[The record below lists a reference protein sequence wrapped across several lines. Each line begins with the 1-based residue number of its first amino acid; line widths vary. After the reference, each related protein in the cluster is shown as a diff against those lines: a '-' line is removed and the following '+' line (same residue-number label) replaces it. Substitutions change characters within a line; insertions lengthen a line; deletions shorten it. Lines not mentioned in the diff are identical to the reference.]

1 MLLAIDVGNSTTV
14 VGLYARERL
23 VRRWRITTTERT
35 PDEFVLLLSG
45 MIAPVEGRLTGAAV
59 ASVVPA
65 VVTSLRPAL
74 AELVDGPVVVLGPGT
89 RTGLA
94 IKLDNPREVG
104 ADRVANAIGA
114 IDRFGA
120 PVVAVDFGTA
130 TTVDLVGPDGA
141 YVGGVIAPGVRTGA
155 EALVE
160 ATAALR
166 RVELVVPRR
175 VVGRNT
181 SEAIQ
186 SGLTHGFAS
195 LVDGLVARIV
205 AEQSLADVPVVATGG
220 LAEVVAPL
228 CRTVTA
234 IDDDLTLR
242 GLRIVYERNAT

>member
-1 MLLAIDVGNSTTV
+1 MLLTIDVGNSTTV
-14 VGLYARERL
+14 VGLHARERL

-65 VVTSLRPAL
+65 VVTSLRHAL
-74 AELVDGPVVVLGPGT
+74 AELVDGPVVVLGPGV

-130 TTVDLVGPDGA
+130 TTVDLVDPDGA

-205 AEQSLADVPVVATGG
+205 EEQGLVDVPVVATGG

>member
-1 MLLAIDVGNSTTV
+1 
-14 VGLYARERL
+14 
-23 VRRWRITTTERT
+23 
-35 PDEFVLLLSG
+35 
-45 MIAPVEGRLTGAAV
+45 
-59 ASVVPA
+59 
-65 VVTSLRPAL
+65 
-74 AELVDGPVVVLGPGT
+74 
-89 RTGLA
+89 
-94 IKLDNPREVG
+94 
-104 ADRVANAIGA
+104 
-114 IDRFGA
+114 
-120 PVVAVDFGTA
+120 
-130 TTVDLVGPDGA
+130 
-141 YVGGVIAPGVRTGA
+141 VRTGA

-205 AEQSLADVPVVATGG
+205 EEQGLVDVPVVATGG